1 VSKLIVPAAEEIL
14 GKESACLDKGF
25 VALVDYMGG
34 DDSIVQA
41 ARVSYGK
48 GTKSVSDDRGLI
60 RYLMRH
66 DHTTPFE
73 MVELKFHCKMPIFV
87 AREWIRHR
95 TASVNEYSLRY
106 SEPEG
111 DYYVPDLEAIGLQTK
126 DNRQG
131 RTADPVSPEMGKR
144 FQEHV
149 REISEQALK
158 KYQEMNEAGVAR
170 ELARMLLP
178 VNFYTR
184 WYWKIDLHNLF
195 HFLRLRLD
203 QRAQHEI
210 RVYAQKMAE
219 MTKRV
224 APLAYE
230 AFEDYKLKSLSLSR
244 LEVQALDLILGGQEA
259 EAVCDKVGF
268 KKGRERNEFKEK
280 LEILLKRE
288 RIKQQVD

>member
-1 VSKLIVPAAEEIL
+1 MGRLIVPEAEEVL
-14 GKESACLDKGF
+14 GQEFKCLDKGF
-25 VALVDYMGG
+25 VVLVDYLGG
-34 DDSIVQA
+34 DESIVQA

-48 GTKSVSDDRGLI
+48 GTKTVSDDRGLI

-73 MVELKFHCKMPIFV
+73 MVDLKFHCKMPIFV

-111 DYYVPDLEAIGLQTK
+111 DFYVPELEAIGFQDK
-126 DNRQG
+126 SNRQG
-131 RTADPVSPEMGKR
+131 RTNEPVPPELGKR

-149 REISEQALK
+149 RQISEDALK
-158 KYQEMNEAGVAR
+158 KYQELNQAGVAR

-184 WYWKIDLHNLF
+184 WYWKINLHNLF

-203 QRAQHEI
+203 QRAQYEI
-210 RVYAQKMAE
+210 RTYAQKMAE
-219 MTKRV
+219 MTRKV
-224 APLAYE
+224 APLAFE
-230 AFEDYKLKSLSLSR
+230 AFEDYRLKSVHLSK
-244 LEVQALDLILGGQEA
+244 LEVEALDLILEGQLFEPA
-259 EAVCDKVGF
+259 CDKAGF

-288 RIKQQVD
+288 RIKK